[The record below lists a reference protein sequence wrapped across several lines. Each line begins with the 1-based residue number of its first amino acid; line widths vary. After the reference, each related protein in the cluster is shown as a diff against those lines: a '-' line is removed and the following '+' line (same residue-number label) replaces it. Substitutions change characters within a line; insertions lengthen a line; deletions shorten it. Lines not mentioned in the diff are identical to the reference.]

1 MLLPTREVERR
12 LLRRHDL
19 VAGIDEVG
27 RGALAG
33 PVSVG
38 VAVVGRAT
46 RGRFPDG
53 LRDSKLLPPGA
64 REELCAP
71 IRAWVAGSAVGHAT
85 PGEIDDVGIIAALRL
100 AASRALATVRADGLG
115 PTAAILD
122 GTHNWLVPDLF
133 SDDTARDALAFDE
146 VVMRVKAD
154 AQCAVV
160 AAASVL
166 AKVERD
172 SLMAGL
178 ADPGYGWARNK
189 GYGAA
194 THLEGLA
201 RLGPCEHHR
210 RSWNLPRGTVSA
222 PGGMMDG

>member
-1 MLLPTREVERR
+1 MPTREVERR
-12 LLRRHDL
+12 LLGRHEL

-46 RGRFPDG
+46 RRRFPDG
-53 LRDSKLLPPGA
+53 LRDSKLLAAGA
-64 REELCAP
+64 RENLCDP

-85 PGEIDDVGIIAALRL
+85 PGEIDDVGIIVALRL
-100 AASRALATVRADGLG
+100 AAARALATVRAAGLD

-133 SDDTARDALAFDE
+133 ADDASRAALGFDE

-172 SLMAGL
+172 SLMVRL
-178 ADPGYGWARNK
+178 QDPGYGWARNK
-189 GYGAA
+189 GYGASN
-194 THLEGLA
+194 HLEALA
-201 RLGPCEHHR
+201 RLGPCEQHR
-210 RSWNLPRGTVSA
+210 RSWNLPCGEMSA
-222 PGGMMDG
+222 PGGMIDG